1 MALTRHL
8 KVQTFFVI
16 ILLTA
21 CMHPISEEAR
31 EQVVPQT
38 TFAMVSENPSA
49 FLDQQLLLGGVIVA
63 AENIDEGTVLEI
75 IEWRLNRWGEPAYLG
90 DDVRRF
96 LVKSKQS
103 LDPTIYEPGVLVT
116 LAGVVLG
123 QETRLLDE
131 HDYTYPVFELNEI
144 YPWESPFRYGIHRVY
159 GPDYP
164 YYVGRRG
171 DSNRN
176 PYDSS
181 YSIYPYTQYWYSPS
195 VYQSRE

>member
-1 MALTRHL
+1 MGFKRYMKIQIFLS
-8 KVQTFFVI
+8 V

-21 CMHPISEEAR
+21 CVHPISKEAR

-63 AENIDEGTVLEI
+63 AEKKDDGTVLEI
-75 IEWRLNRWGEPAYLG
+75 IEWRLSRWGEPAYLG
-90 DDVRRF
+90 DEVRRF

-123 QETRLLDE
+123 QETRLLDQHE
-131 HDYTYPVFELNEI
+131 YTYPVFELNEI

-171 DSNRN
+171 HSNRN

-181 YSIYPYTQYWYSPS
+181 YSIYPYTQYWYSPA

>member
-1 MALTRHL
+1 MTLTRHL

-16 ILLTA
+16 MLLTA

-90 DDVRRF
+90 DEVRRF

-123 QETRLLDE
+123 QETRLLDS
-131 HDYTYPVFELNEI
+131 LG
-144 YPWESPFRYGIHRVY
+144 ESVPLRDSPCLWSGL
-159 GPDYP
+159 PLL
-164 YYVGRRG
+164 RRPTWG
-171 DSNRN
+171 LE
-176 PYDSS
+176 P
-181 YSIYPYTQYWYSPS
+181 
-195 VYQSRE
+195 

>member
-1 MALTRHL
+1 MGFKRYMKIQIFLS
-8 KVQTFFVI
+8 V

-21 CMHPISEEAR
+21 CLHPISEEAR

-63 AENIDEGTVLEI
+63 AEKKDDGTVLEI
-75 IEWRLNRWGEPAYLG
+75 IEWRLSRWGEPAYLG
-90 DDVRRF
+90 DEVRRF

-131 HDYTYPVFELNEI
+131 HEYTL
-144 YPWESPFRYGIHRVY
+144 SL
-159 GPDYP
+159 
-164 YYVGRRG
+164 
-171 DSNRN
+171 S
-176 PYDSS
+176 
-181 YSIYPYTQYWYSPS
+181 
-195 VYQSRE
+195 